1 MFSSELTLPSSL
13 CCVCCLLHPHTE
25 GRPIRPVLLHQRRSL
40 YDADVLHVCVF
51 RCPETRAVLLRVA
64 PLACPPPTTHCEKFQ
79 TVHCVKDNID
89 NVLYILTCDALD
101 VPTEPTTT
109 FVYEY
114 RCVVGGRFYESHYF
128 LQPDRSACRRLI
140 CRILKNRTFPQATR
154 FESFSPSRSQPL
166 LYSKLFDSTFTRLS

>member
-1 MFSSELTLPSSL
+1 MCFPLPGNQS
-13 CCVCCLLHPHTE
+13 
-25 GRPIRPVLLHQRRSL
+25 
-40 YDADVLHVCVF
+40 
-51 RCPETRAVLLRVA
+51 
-64 PLACPPPTTHCEKFQ
+64 CPPQSSPTCLSTTHYTLRKIPNR
-79 TVHCVKDNID
+79 HCVKDNID

-101 VPTEPTTT
+101 VPTAPTTT

-166 LYSKLFDSTFTRLS
+166 LYSKLFDSTFTRLT